1 MYTTFQSNP
10 FYILDA
16 TTRDNRA
23 RILQLA
29 EDKSLEFDNDVCQK
43 ARSELTTPKSR
54 FKAELCWL
62 PGLSPKRVSDTIAQ
76 LKLNPYSIEKITP
89 LPALAHANLLSFAIK
104 QIDTEHTDIFT
115 SMIEQII
122 QISEELDVNEIVRDI
137 NEERLIAGFPEVNAN
152 LELEEHLAEIKRS
165 YVKTII
171 AKMNE
176 LPSGK
181 LVEVMTSL
189 VDDATLGG
197 EIQASSMIDDLV
209 DDYTLHTHQYLADE
223 ADNILK
229 LIGAIRERAS
239 NGEGHISKIIDQLIT
254 ITAGWDAIAQPIQ
267 LSQKARGIEHDISN
281 KVGFA
286 IRSLSVDLFN
296 DYDYSEQTKKLNQLL
311 LDYFSELRE
320 LSDKVEED
328 AEALA
333 DIFQSREQRKS
344 KQKEWN
350 ESIRYRAEIGT
361 FFKDVITIDENQISW
376 KDERYPIDS
385 LSRISWGATR
395 HSVNGIP
402 TGTTY
407 TIRFGDNKST
417 SYIETRKEDIYSN
430 VVDRLWRTAGVAIL
444 TDMCN
449 VMKSGKGF
457 NFSTA
462 TVWDDGVTLTKTKW
476 FGSDEKI
483 KFGWDKITVWSSNG
497 NFVIGTSD
505 RKLSVQLSYMDL
517 YNVHVLEQIIRVFF
531 KDSSAR
537 RLSDI
542 LG

>member
-1 MYTTFQSNP
+1 MHTDFRTNP
-10 FYILDA
+10 FYILEA
-16 TTRDNRA
+16 TTRDNRSK
-23 RILQLA
+23 ILQLA
-29 EDKSLEFDNDVCQK
+29 EDKSLEIDHEVCQK
-43 ARSELTTPKSR
+43 ARSELTTPKAR
-54 FKAELCWL
+54 LNAELCWF
-62 PGLSPKRVSDTIAQ
+62 PGLSPKRVSDTISQ

-89 LPALAHANLLSFAIK
+89 LPALAHVNLLSFAIK
-104 QIDTEHTDIFT
+104 QIDTEHIDIFI

-122 QISEELDVNEIVRDI
+122 ELSEEINLLEVVRDI
-137 NEERLIAGFPEVNAN
+137 NEERSIAGFPEISAD
-152 LELEEHLAEIKRS
+152 LELDEHISEIKRS
-165 YVKTII
+165 YIKTII
-171 AKMNE
+171 TKLNE
-176 LPSGK
+176 LPSSK
-181 LVEVMTSL
+181 LVEVITSL

-209 DDYTLHTHQYLADE
+209 DDYTLHTQQYLEDE

-229 LIGAIRERAS
+229 LIDAIRDRAP
-239 NGEGHISKIIDQLIT
+239 NGEGHIAKIIDQLMT
-254 ITAGWDAIAQPIQ
+254 ITTNWDAIAQPIQ

-296 DYDYSEQTKKLNQLL
+296 EYDYSEQTKKLNQLL

-320 LSDKVEED
+320 LMDKVEED
-328 AEALA
+328 ADVLA
-333 DIFQSREQRKS
+333 DIFQNREERKN
-344 KQKEWN
+344 KQNEWS
-350 ESIRYRAEIGT
+350 EFIRYRAEIGT
-361 FFKDVITIDENQISW
+361 FFKDVIAIDENQISW
-376 KDERYPIDS
+376 KDEHYPIDS
-385 LSRISWGATR
+385 LTRIAWGATR
-395 HSVNGIP
+395 NSVNGVP

-417 SYIETRKEDIYSN
+417 SHIETRKEDIYSS

-449 VMKSGKGF
+449 VMRSGKGF
-457 NFSTA
+457 TFSTA
-462 TVWDDGVTLTKTKW
+462 TIWDDGVTLTKAKW

-497 NFVIGTSD
+497 NFVIGTTD
-505 RKLSVQLSYMDL
+505 RKMSVELSYMEL

-531 KDSSAR
+531 KNSSAR

>member
-1 MYTTFQSNP
+1 MHTDFRTNP

-16 TTRDNRA
+16 TTRDNRTK
-23 RILQLA
+23 ILQLA
-29 EDKSLEFDNDVCQK
+29 EDKSLEIDHEACQK
-43 ARSELTTPKSR
+43 ARSELTTPKAR
-54 FKAELCWL
+54 LKAELSWL

-104 QIDTEHTDIFT
+104 QIDTEHSDIFI

-122 QISEELDVNEIVRDI
+122 DISEELNIDEIVRDI
-137 NEERLIAGFPEVNAN
+137 NEERTIAGFPEISSD
-152 LELEEHLAEIKRS
+152 LEFEEHLAEIKRS

-171 AKMNE
+171 TKINE
-176 LPSGK
+176 LPSSK

-189 VDDATLGG
+189 VDDATQGG
-197 EIQASSMIDDLV
+197 EIQASSIIDDLV
-209 DDYTLHTHQYLADE
+209 DDYTLHTQQYLADE

-229 LIGAIRERAS
+229 LIDAIRDRAS
-239 NGEGHISKIIDQLIT
+239 NGEEHISKIIDQLIT
-254 ITAGWDAIAQPIQ
+254 ITASWDAVAQPIQ

-286 IRSLSVDLFN
+286 LRSLSVDLFN

-328 AEALA
+328 ADALA
-333 DIFQSREQRKS
+333 DIFKNREQKKN
-344 KQKEWN
+344 KQKEW
-350 ESIRYRAEIGT
+350 SDFIRYRAEIGT
-361 FFKDVITIDENQISW
+361 FFKDVIAIDENQISW

-385 LSRISWGATR
+385 VTRIAWGATR
-395 HSVNGIP
+395 NSVNGVP

-407 TIRFGDNKST
+407 TIRFGNNKNT

-449 VMKSGKGF
+449 AMKSGKSF
-457 NFSTA
+457 NFNTA

-505 RKLSVQLSYMDL
+505 RKLSVELSYMEL

-542 LG
+542 LA

>member
-1 MYTTFQSNP
+1 MHTDFRTNP

-16 TTRDNRA
+16 TTRDNRTK
-23 RILQLA
+23 ILQLA
-29 EDKSLEFDNDVCQK
+29 EDKSLEIDHEACQK
-43 ARSELTTPKSR
+43 ARSELTTPKAR
-54 FKAELCWL
+54 LKAELCWL
-62 PGLSPKRVSDTIAQ
+62 PGLSPKRVSDTILQ
-76 LKLNPYSIEKITP
+76 LKLNPYSIEKISS

-104 QIDTEHTDIFT
+104 QIDTEHSDIFI

-122 QISEELDVNEIVRDI
+122 DISEEFNIDEIVRDI
-137 NEERLIAGFPEVNAN
+137 NEERTIAGFPEISSD
-152 LELEEHLAEIKRS
+152 LEFEEHLAEIKRS

-171 AKMNE
+171 TKINE
-176 LPSGK
+176 LPSSK

-189 VDDATLGG
+189 VDEATQGG
-197 EIQASSMIDDLV
+197 EIQASSIIDDLV
-209 DDYTLHTHQYLADE
+209 DDYTLHTQQYLADE

-229 LIGAIRERAS
+229 LIDAIRDRAS
-239 NGEGHISKIIDQLIT
+239 NGEGYISKIIDQLIT
-254 ITAGWDAIAQPIQ
+254 ITASWDAVAQPIQ
-267 LSQKARGIEHDISN
+267 LSQKVRGIEHDISN

-286 IRSLSVDLFN
+286 LRSLSVDLFN

-328 AEALA
+328 ADALA
-333 DIFQSREQRKS
+333 DIFQNREQKKN
-344 KQKEWN
+344 KQKEW
-350 ESIRYRAEIGT
+350 SDFIRYRAEIGT
-361 FFKDVITIDENQISW
+361 FFKDVIAIDENQISW

-385 LSRISWGATR
+385 VTRIAWGATR
-395 HSVNGIP
+395 NSVNGVP

-407 TIRFGDNKST
+407 TIRFGNNKNT

-430 VVDRLWRTAGVAIL
+430 VIDRLWRTAGVAIL

-476 FGSDEKI
+476 LGSDEKI
-483 KFGWDKITVWSSNG
+483 KFGWDKMTVWSSNG
-497 NFVIGTSD
+497 NFVIGTTD
-505 RKLSVQLSYMDL
+505 RKLSVELSYMEL

-542 LG
+542 LA